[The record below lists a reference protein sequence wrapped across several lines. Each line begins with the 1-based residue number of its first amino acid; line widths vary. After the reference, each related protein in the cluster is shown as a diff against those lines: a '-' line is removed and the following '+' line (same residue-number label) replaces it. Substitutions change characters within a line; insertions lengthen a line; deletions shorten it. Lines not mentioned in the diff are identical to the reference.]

1 MEKSAFIFFV
11 MSQFPKFFRRKVL
24 NVSAFRITENWN
36 FNLILF
42 FKKSL
47 FGLHL
52 TLTGR
57 YMHLRA
63 KLSPT
68 LLFMTFL
75 FTNMILGILSTKYKI
90 GISKKQFELTLNS
103 RKKIC
108 NFFAVWKSHKP
119 HFTRKIVLN
128 QFLAFLSLQEVQCW
142 KYSNC
147 CYHKTS
153 TLMMS

>member
-36 FNLILF
+36 FKLILF

-47 FGLHL
+47 FGLPL

-90 GISKKQFELTLNS
+90 GISKKQFGLALNS
-103 RKKIC
+103 RKKFVVTFLLYESHI
-108 NFFAVWKSHKP
+108 NHTLHGKS
-119 HFTRKIVLN
+119 
-128 QFLAFLSLQEVQCW
+128 FLISF
-142 KYSNC
+142 
-147 CYHKTS
+147 
-153 TLMMS
+153 

>member
-1 MEKSAFIFFV
+1 MLLYSSLWVNLQNSLGEKC
-11 MSQFPKFFRRKVL
+11 L
-24 NVSAFRITENWN
+24 YVSAFRITENWN

-75 FTNMILGILSTKYKI
+75 FTNMILGIFSTKYKI

-103 RKKIC
+103 RKKIRC

-128 QFLAFLSLQEVQCW
+128 QFLAFLRLQEVQCW

-153 TLMMS
+153 MLMMS

>member
-1 MEKSAFIFFV
+1 MLLYSSLWVNFQNSLGEKC
-11 MSQFPKFFRRKVL
+11 L
-24 NVSAFRITENWN
+24 YVSAFRITENWN

-47 FGLHL
+47 FGLPL
-52 TLTGR
+52 TLTSR

-75 FTNMILGILSTKYKI
+75 FTNMILGIFSTKYKI
-90 GISKKQFELTLNS
+90 GISKKQFGLALNT
-103 RKKIC
+103 KKK
-108 NFFAVWKSHKP
+108 FVVTFLLWKSHKP
-119 HFTRKIVLN
+119 HFTRKIVFN
-128 QFLAFLSLQEVQCW
+128 QFLVFLRLQEVQCW

>member
-1 MEKSAFIFFV
+1 MLLYSSLWVNLQNSLGEKC
-11 MSQFPKFFRRKVL
+11 L
-24 NVSAFRITENWN
+24 YVSAFRITENWN

-47 FGLHL
+47 FGLPL

-90 GISKKQFELTLNS
+90 GISKKQFGLALNS
-103 RKKIC
+103 RKK
-108 NFFAVWKSHKP
+108 FVVTFLLYESHIN
-119 HFTRKIVLN
+119 HFTRKIVFN
-128 QFLAFLSLQEVQCW
+128 QFLVFLRLQEVQCW